1 MKIVVDSNIVFSA
14 ILNTKGKLGQLI
26 INGSRHFEYYTINLL
41 YEEIKTHKE
50 KILRLTGFDYESYE
64 QILNVVLNN
73 ITFVDD
79 ILLSDDEIA
88 KAFELT
94 KDIDEN
100 DSMYIALNNH
110 LSSNLWTGD
119 KKLINGLRKNG
130 YKRIKSTDEIYRVF
144 LEKELRLRIKKR

>member
-1 MKIVVDSNIVFSA
+1 M
-14 ILNTKGKLGQLI
+14 
-26 INGSRHFEYYTINLL
+26 L

-50 KILRLTGFDYESYE
+50 KILRLTGFDYEGYE